1 MRLTASKSQKTCQDS
16 LALTSLTSHYTITDY
31 KQFGLKIPYAHFNIL
46 QKFLFKTKVKN
57 VEIFSLT

>member
-1 MRLTASKSQKTCQDS
+1 M
-16 LALTSLTSHYTITDY
+16 TSLTSHYTITDY